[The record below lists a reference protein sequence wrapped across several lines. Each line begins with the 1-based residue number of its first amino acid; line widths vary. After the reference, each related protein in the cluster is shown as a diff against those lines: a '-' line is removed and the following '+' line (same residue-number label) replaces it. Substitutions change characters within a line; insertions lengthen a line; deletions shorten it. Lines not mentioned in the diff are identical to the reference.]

1 MTLWAVALFRGPAS
15 EWISNYLAD
24 YMNYRTP
31 DGKCNTLASQGTK
44 EIFVSWNGFLKTL
57 KANFRDIDE
66 RRNAVRALQALKQ
79 RRSAVAYTAEFQQH
93 ATLTNWGD
101 EAICDQFYAGLK
113 DHVKDEIS
121 RSNKPDDLTEMIELA
136 QKIDNCHYKR
146 QLEKKGGPPSQHW
159 TQKRRQTKSH
169 WPQPMELDATFKPNG
184 KPHNPN
190 KERQFQER
198 LCFNCNKPGH
208 IARNCRQSKKGNG
221 GRKYG
226 KQLNATWQGQG
237 GYKAPRG
244 QLCATLKGK
253 ENWSITTQD
262 LEEFHLSNREDKN
275 DNKELT
281 SSQKHQLQAFEKTSS
296 KTLFKEQLPGAVRT
310 FKEAMLQETVDQEIP
325 VPKPPMSWQD
335 TTQDWEVAIRTMG
348 CRPEYP
354 HQQESIPREERGTR
368 VVEAHER
375 LHREAE

>member
-1 MTLWAVALFRGPAS
+1 MAGDYSGSNVGLKGKLKIAFPDNFHGDRKKLKSFIIQTELWMAFNAKHFNKEVEQVLWAVALFRGPAS

-24 YMNYRTP
+24 YINHRTP

-57 KANFRDIDE
+57 KANFGDIDE
-66 RRNAVRALQALKQ
+66 RRNTVRALQALKQ
-79 RRSAVAYTAEFQQH
+79 RGSAVAYTAEFQQH

-121 RSNKPDDLTEMIELA
+121 RSDKPDDLREMIELA
-136 QKIDNCHYKR
+136 QKIDN
-146 QLEKKGGPPSQHW
+146 QEK
-159 TQKRRQTKSH
+159 TKSH
-169 WPQPMELDATFKPNG
+169 WPQPMEFDATFKPNG

-190 KERQFQER
+190 KERQFQEW

-237 GYKAPRG
+237 GCKALRG
-244 QLCATLKGK
+244 HLCATLKEK

-275 DNKELT
+275 DDKELT
-281 SSQKHQLQAFEKTSS
+281 SSQKHWLQAFEKTAS
-296 KTLFKEQLPGAVRT
+296 KTLFKEQLPGA
-310 FKEAMLQETVDQEIP
+310 KHMNAYAMKQN
-325 VPKPPMSWQD
+325 
-335 TTQDWEVAIRTMG
+335 
-348 CRPEYP
+348 
-354 HQQESIPREERGTR
+354 EEEKGYQFYD
-368 VVEAHER
+368 H
-375 LHREAE
+375 

>member
-1 MTLWAVALFRGPAS
+1 MAGDDTGSNVGLKGKVATEPTIEAPQAHPSDKLKIAFPDTFHGDGKKLKSFIIQTELWMAFNAKHFNKEVEQVLWAVALFRGPAS

-24 YMNYRTP
+24 YMNHRTP

-57 KANFRDIDE
+57 KANFGDIDE
-66 RRNAVRALQALKQ
+66 RQNA
-79 RRSAVAYTAEFQQH
+79 H

-121 RSNKPDDLTEMIELA
+121 RSDKPDDLREMIELA
-136 QKIDNCHYKR
+136 QKIDNRHYEW

-208 IARNCRQSKKGNG
+208 IA
-221 GRKYG
+221 
-226 KQLNATWQGQG
+226 
-237 GYKAPRG
+237 
-244 QLCATLKGK
+244 
-253 ENWSITTQD
+253 
-262 LEEFHLSNREDKN
+262 
-275 DNKELT
+275 
-281 SSQKHQLQAFEKTSS
+281 
-296 KTLFKEQLPGAVRT
+296 
-310 FKEAMLQETVDQEIP
+310 
-325 VPKPPMSWQD
+325 
-335 TTQDWEVAIRTMG
+335 
-348 CRPEYP
+348 
-354 HQQESIPREERGTR
+354 
-368 VVEAHER
+368 
-375 LHREAE
+375 

>member
-1 MTLWAVALFRGPAS
+1 MPALLGEVVAAVGRLTAVAVAVTVTDRAGGRKKGGDGGGEGEGDGFGAQYGVDNTAGDDTG
-15 EWISNYLAD
+15 SNVGLKGKVATEPTIEAPQAHLSD
-24 YMNYRTP
+24 KLKIAFP
-31 DGKCNTLASQGTK
+31 DTFHGDRKKLKSFIIHTELWMAFNAKHFNK
-44 EIFVSWNGFLKTL
+44 EV
-57 KANFRDIDE
+57 E
-66 RRNAVRALQALKQ
+66 
-79 RRSAVAYTAEFQQH
+79 QH

-121 RSNKPDDLTEMIELA
+121 RSDKPDDLREMIELA
-136 QKIDNCHYKR
+136 QKIDNRHYKR
-146 QLEKKGGPPSQHW
+146 QLEKKGGPPSQDW

-237 GYKAPRG
+237 GCKAPQG

-253 ENWSITTQD
+253 
-262 LEEFHLSNREDKN
+262 
-275 DNKELT
+275 
-281 SSQKHQLQAFEKTSS
+281 
-296 KTLFKEQLPGAVRT
+296 
-310 FKEAMLQETVDQEIP
+310 
-325 VPKPPMSWQD
+325 
-335 TTQDWEVAIRTMG
+335 
-348 CRPEYP
+348 
-354 HQQESIPREERGTR
+354 
-368 VVEAHER
+368 
-375 LHREAE
+375 